1 MHRKRRLFTAIVIG
15 TALALGA
22 GCKSSTP
29 ATPLPHR
36 SLYAS
41 AEDVELKFRG
51 KAFVLGDNN
60 EVAEVRPVG
69 APKDQFMRLPFWF
82 GINVLVPGVT
92 QPREGDYYVI
102 SEAMLGKPLTAD
114 EWMIE
119 AGSTLVKQEAVFDT
133 TRTHYLGPG
142 KILPT
147 IVQYMGLRQFTA
159 ADGKTVQIP
168 ILREVS
174 LPMKWTLEGGIPA
187 SYARYRKE

>member
-1 MHRKRRLFTAIVIG
+1 VHRKHRLLTAIVIG

-22 GCKSSTP
+22 GCKSSAP
-29 ATPLPHR
+29 SQPPVHR

-51 KAFVLGDNN
+51 KTFILGDNN

-69 APKDQFMRLPFWF
+69 WTKDQFMRLPFWF

-92 QPREGDYYVI
+92 QPKEGDYYVI
-102 SEAMLGKPLTAD
+102 SEAMLGKQLGTD

-147 IVQYMGLRQFTA
+147 IVQYMGLRQFMTPA
-159 ADGKTVQIP
+159 GKSVQIP

-174 LPMKWTLEGGIPA
+174 LPMKWTLQGGIPA
-187 SYARYRKE
+187 SYARYRKG

>member
-1 MHRKRRLFTAIVIG
+1 M
-15 TALALGA
+15 ALALA
-22 GCKSSTP
+22 AACHSSAP
-29 ATPLPHR
+29 APPLAHR
-36 SLYAS
+36 NLYAS
-41 AEDVELKFRG
+41 AEDVELQFRG
-51 KAFVLGDNN
+51 KTFVLGDNN
-60 EVAEVRPVG
+60 EVAEVRAIG

-92 QPREGDYYVI
+92 QPKEGDYYVI
-102 SEAMLGKPLTAD
+102 SEAMLGKALGTD

-147 IVQYMGLRQFTA
+147 IVQYMGLRQFTTPE
-159 ADGKTVQIP
+159 GKSVQIP

-174 LPMKWTLEGGIPA
+174 LPMKWTLEGSIPA